1 MWPTL
6 APGSTA
12 LALDTVSPSWYS
24 WLYHCLLH
32 LALRTDL
39 MTSKDPSSR
48 HHRRVTQDT
57 IAHSCLRNSECLSPQ
72 AVLADSYAQV
82 EDGGLEGKAD
92 LWSLFHLNEATGCP
106 LGKDAT

>member
-1 MWPTL
+1 MWSTL

-24 WLYHCLLH
+24 WLHHCLLH

-48 HHRRVTQDT
+48 HHSRHDCTLMSQEFRMP
-57 IAHSCLRNSECLSPQ
+57 ISP
-72 AVLADSYAQV
+72 
-82 EDGGLEGKAD
+82 
-92 LWSLFHLNEATGCP
+92 GCV
-106 LGKDAT
+106 G